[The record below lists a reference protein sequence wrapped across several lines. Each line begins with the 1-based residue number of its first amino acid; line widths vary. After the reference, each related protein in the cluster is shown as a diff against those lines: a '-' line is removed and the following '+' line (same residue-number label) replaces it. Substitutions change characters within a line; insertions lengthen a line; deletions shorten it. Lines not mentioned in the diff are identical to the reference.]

1 LIFGKFWFQQKYL
14 CVKEGKGIAEKSMF
28 CGKIE
33 RKKWQVEMDIVEII
47 LPVTNSILV
56 TKL

>member
-1 LIFGKFWFQQKYL
+1 LASFGSSKNTSVSK
-14 CVKEGKGIAEKSMF
+14 KEKEIAEKSMF

>member
-1 LIFGKFWFQQKYL
+1 VSK
-14 CVKEGKGIAEKSMF
+14 KEKEIAEKSMF